1 MNNVAIVGPDG
12 FLGTELRSYFDKCSI
27 KYVSFSKE
35 NPFVSDNTK
44 FLIKNQVISDVIYL
58 ATSINPLRAEMEKEK
73 VDSELESLKKVLEF
87 LGEYGFVSGKAKQIF
102 PSEVWR
108 SWDDDEALIA
118 LGKSAGAWNAKGN
131 LLMIQ
136 LRERGAVHGYLV
148 LQFSE
153 TVASPESVEEVARS
167 YAVALSLYLSLS
179 HHKGALPSSAV
190 TELGDTGSNQLS
202 QRQISILRGMVEGK
216 TNHELAN
223 ELGFSV
229 STVRH
234 ETMRIYQA
242 LAVSDRKEAAKKA
255 LSLALI

>member
-1 MNNVAIVGPDG
+1 MRDIRTFIDWLSYHPTCDEISRALVMEYMAP
-12 FLGTELRSYFDKCSI
+12 LGTCCARIGRLHGD
-27 KYVSFSKE
+27 
-35 NPFVSDNTK
+35 
-44 FLIKNQVISDVIYL
+44 
-58 ATSINPLRAEMEKEK
+58 
-73 VDSELESLKKVLEF
+73 DSLEF
-87 LGEYGFVSGKAKQIF
+87 LGEYGFDAGQAKQTF

-108 SWDDDEALIA
+108 SWDNDEALIA
-118 LGKSAGAWNAKGN
+118 LGKNSAPWNPSKN

-148 LQFSE
+148 LRFSKPVE
-153 TVASPESVEEVARS
+153 DSESVEEVARN
-167 YAVALSLYLSLS
+167 YAVALGLYLSLA
-179 HHKGALPSSAV
+179 HEPGSASTRTV
-190 TELGDTGSNQLS
+190 IDRMETGTDQLTP
-202 QRQISILRGMVEGK
+202 RQISILRGMVEGK

-229 STVRH
+229 STIRH

>member
-1 MNNVAIVGPDG
+1 MHDIRTFIEWLSYHPTSDEIARSLVM
-12 FLGTELRSYFDKCSI
+12 ELMAPFGACSARI
-27 KYVSFSKE
+27 GRLHP
-35 NPFVSDNTK
+35 N
-44 FLIKNQVISDVIYL
+44 
-58 ATSINPLRAEMEKEK
+58 
-73 VDSELESLKKVLEF
+73 DSLEF

-167 YAVALSLYLSLS
+167 YAVVLSLYLSLS
-179 HHKGALPSSAV
+179 HHKGAPTSSAV
-190 TELGDTGSNQLS
+190 TERGDTGSDQLS

>member
-1 MNNVAIVGPDG
+1 MTVYSGPTRTGVALMRDIRTFIDWLSYHPTCDEVSRALVMEYMASLGACCARIGRLHPD
-12 FLGTELRSYFDKCSI
+12 
-27 KYVSFSKE
+27 
-35 NPFVSDNTK
+35 
-44 FLIKNQVISDVIYL
+44 
-58 ATSINPLRAEMEKEK
+58 
-73 VDSELESLKKVLEF
+73 DSLEF
-87 LGEYGFVSGKAKQIF
+87 LGEYGFDAGKAKETF

-108 SWDDDEALIA
+108 SWESDEALIA
-118 LGKSAGAWNAKGN
+118 LGKNAEPWNPSKN

-148 LQFSE
+148 LRFTQP
-153 TVASPESVEEVARS
+153 VADTESVEEVARN
-167 YAVALSLYLSLS
+167 YAVALGLYLSLAHES
-179 HHKGALPSSAV
+179 GSGSARNII
-190 TELGDTGSNQLS
+190 ERNETGSDQLS
-202 QRQISILRGMVEGK
+202 PRQISILRGMVEGK

-229 STVRH
+229 STIRH

>member
-1 MNNVAIVGPDG
+1 MRDIRTFIDWLSYHPTCDEISRALVMDYMAPQGACCARVGRLHAD
-12 FLGTELRSYFDKCSI
+12 
-27 KYVSFSKE
+27 
-35 NPFVSDNTK
+35 
-44 FLIKNQVISDVIYL
+44 
-58 ATSINPLRAEMEKEK
+58 
-73 VDSELESLKKVLEF
+73 DSLEF
-87 LGEYGFVSGKAKQIF
+87 LGEYGFDAGQAKQTF

-108 SWDDDEALIA
+108 SWDNDEALIA
-118 LGKSAGAWNAKGN
+118 LGKNAAPWNPSKN

-148 LQFSE
+148 LRFSKPIAD
-153 TVASPESVEEVARS
+153 TESVEEVARN
-167 YAVALSLYLSLS
+167 YAVALGLYLSLA
-179 HHKGALPSSAV
+179 HEPGSSSTRTV
-190 TELGDTGSNQLS
+190 IDRMEIGSDQLTP
-202 QRQISILRGMVEGK
+202 RQLSILRGMVEGK

-229 STVRH
+229 STIRH